1 MNDDWCQLM
10 MKGDWW
16 LKLIDDKVLQTNGLA
31 HNAICKVAFMTEN
44 ANLST

>member
-1 MNDDWCQLM
+1 